1 MPSQMVKFDKISN
14 ILIQWLGVSLN
25 PITISLSNSN
35 ENELV

>member
-1 MPSQMVKFDKISN
+1 MPSQMVEFNKISTV
-14 ILIQWLGVSLN
+14 LIQWLGVGLD